1 MTITWLRGLILRRG
15 GRLVAT
21 AAGVAV
27 AVALL
32 ASIGAFL
39 SSSSSKMTQRAITRV
54 PVDWQVQ
61 AEKGADPAAVLSAVK
76 AQSQVR
82 TAVPFTIADS
92 TGLSTSAGGSVQQT
106 GAGVVVGLP
115 PGYAQTFPGQLR
127 TLSGRGDGVLL
138 AQQTA
143 ANLHAKPGDTI
154 SVGRANL
161 PALKLK
167 VDGVVDLP
175 NADSLFQDVG
185 APAGAQPQAPP
196 DNVVLLPRAQFIPD
210 FAPLTKA
217 DPAAVRTQVHARID
231 HALPQS
237 PADAFTSVS
246 GQARNLETKLAGTGK
261 VGDNLGVALDK
272 ARSDALYANILFLFL
287 GVPGAVLAGLLTQAV
302 AGASAGRRRRDQALL
317 RTRGAA
323 QQQLVRVALAET
335 AVVALGGILVGLGAA
350 ALVGQLA
357 FGAASFGS
365 STTSAVQWGGGAA
378 LAGMLVAGLAIA
390 LPARRDARDLTVA
403 AARQTIGR
411 HGRPRWSRY
420 GLDVI
425 LLAVSGVLF
434 YYTSKDGYQL
444 VLAPEG
450 IPQISVNYYAFL
462 APASAWLGLGLL
474 TLRLTDL
481 FLTRG
486 GGLVRRLV
494 APAGGPLAGTVAA
507 SMVRQRRTLGW
518 AVMLVA
524 VTVAFAG
531 STAVFNATYKHQ
543 AEVDAVLTNGAPV
556 AVAESPGVTIGPRG
570 AQALGTVPGV
580 TSIEPLQHRYAYV
593 GADLQDLFGVRT
605 STIVKAGRL
614 QDNYFQG
621 GTAAQLIAQIARQ
634 PDALLVND
642 ETVKDFQLHQ
652 GDRVTLRLL
661 NGVTKQFVN
670 VPFHYIGIAKEFPTA
685 PRDAFLVANADYIT
699 KKTGTNAVGSF
710 LVQTGTPKATAA
722 ALRTKLGTSATV
734 TDIATNRKIIG
745 SSLTA
750 VELGGLTK
758 VELGFALA
766 LAAAAGGLVLGLGF
780 AERRRTFAIA
790 RALGAGNR
798 ALGAFVYSEALF
810 VIVGGLLVGAI
821 GGTWISF
828 MLVKVLTGVFDPPPA
843 AAAVPALYLG
853 GVLVASVGA
862 IAVASVGTV
871 RAIRR
876 RPMVQALREL

>member
-1 MTITWLRGLILRRG
+1 MIVTWLRGLILRRG

-39 SSSSSKMTQRAITRV
+39 SSSSAKMTQRAITRV

-61 AEKGADPAAVLSAVK
+61 AEKGADPATLLSAVK
-76 AQSQVR
+76 AQRGVR
-82 TAVPFTIADS
+82 DALPFSIAD
-92 TGLSTSAGGSVQQT
+92 TTALSTSVGGSVQKT

-115 PGYAQTFPGQLR
+115 PGYAKTFPGQLR
-127 TLSGRGDGVLL
+127 TLSGAGSGVLL

-143 ANLHAKPGDTI
+143 ANLRAKPGDTI

-161 PALKLK
+161 PPLKLK
-167 VDGVVDLP
+167 VGGVVELP

-196 DNVVLLPRAQFIPD
+196 DNVVLIPQAQFTPN
-210 FAPLTKA
+210 FTALAKA
-217 DPAAVRTQVHARID
+217 DPAAVRTQIHVRID
-231 HALPQS
+231 HALPNS

-246 GQARNLETKLAGTGK
+246 GQVKNLETKLAGTGK
-261 VGDNLGVALDK
+261 VGDNLGAALDK

-335 AVVALGGILVGLGAA
+335 GVVALGGVVLGLGTA
-350 ALVGQLA
+350 ALVGRLA

-365 STTSAVQWGGGAA
+365 STTSALQWGGGAA
-378 LAGMLVAGLAIA
+378 LAGLLVAAVAIA
-390 LPARRDARDLTVA
+390 LPARRDARELTVA
-403 AARQTIGR
+403 AARQTVGR
-411 HGRPRWSRY
+411 QARPRWSRY
-420 GLDVI
+420 GLDLI
-425 LLAVSGVLF
+425 LLAVSGILF

-462 APASAWLGLGLL
+462 APATAWLGLGLL

-486 GGLVRRLV
+486 GGLVRRLLR
-494 APAGGPLAGTVAA
+494 PAAGPLAGTVAA
-507 SMVRQRRTLGW
+507 SMVRGRRPLGW

-531 STAVFNATYKHQ
+531 STAVFNATYKHP

-556 AVAESPGVTIGPRG
+556 QVAESPGVVVGPDG
-570 AQALGTVPGV
+570 AKRLSTVAGV
-580 TSIEPLQHRYAYV
+580 SSIEPLQHRYAYV

-605 STIVKAGRL
+605 STIVDAGRL

-621 GTAAQLIAQIARQ
+621 GTAAQLVAQLARQ

-652 GDRVTLRLL
+652 GDRVMLRLQ
-661 NGVTKQFVN
+661 NGVTKKFAN

-699 KKTGTNAVGSF
+699 KMTGSNAVGSF
-710 LVQTGTPKATAA
+710 LVQTDTPKQTAA
-722 ALRTKLGTSATV
+722 ALRTKLATSATV
-734 TDIATNRKIIG
+734 TDIATDRKIIG

-790 RALGAGNR
+790 RALGAR
-798 ALGAFVYSEALF
+798 SPAMGAFVYSEALL
-810 VIVGGLLVGAI
+810 VIVGGLAIGAI

-843 AAAVPALYLG
+843 AAAVPVLYLG

-862 IAVASVGTV
+862 IGVASAGTV

-876 RPMVQALREL
+876 RPVVEALREL

>member
-15 GRLVAT
+15 GRLAAT

-39 SSSSSKMTQRAITRV
+39 SSSTSKMTQRAITRV

-61 AEKGADPAAVLSAVK
+61 AQKGANPATVLATVK
-76 AQSQVR
+76 AQPGVR
-82 TAVPFTIADS
+82 TAVPFTIADT
-92 TGLSTSAGGSVQQT
+92 TGVSANVGGAVQKT
-106 GAGVVVGLP
+106 GSGVVVGLP

-143 ANLHAKPGDTI
+143 ANLHAKSGDTI
-154 SVGRANL
+154 SIGRANL
-161 PALKLK
+161 PALTLK

-196 DNVVLLPRAQFIPD
+196 DNVVLIPQAQFTPD
-210 FAPLTKA
+210 FAGLAKA
-217 DPAAVRTQVHARID
+217 DPAAVRTQIHARVA
-231 HALPQS
+231 HALPHS
-237 PADAFTSVS
+237 PADAFTSVT
-246 GQARNLETKLAGTGK
+246 GQARNLETKLAGSGV
-261 VGDNLGVALDK
+261 VGDNLASALDK
-272 ARSDALYANILFLFL
+272 ARADALYANILFLFL
-287 GVPGAVLAGLLTQAV
+287 GVPGAFLAGLLTQAV
-302 AGASAGRRRRDQALL
+302 AGASANRRRRDQALL
-317 RTRGAA
+317 RTRGAGE
-323 QQQLVRVALAET
+323 QQLVRVALAET
-335 AVVALGGILVGLGAA
+335 AVVATAGILVGLGTA
-350 ALVGQLA
+350 ALVGQIA

-365 STTSAVQWGGGAA
+365 STASALQWGGGAA
-378 LAGMLVAGLAIA
+378 LAGLLVSAIAIA
-390 LPARRDARDLTVA
+390 LPARRDAKHLTVT
-403 AARQTIGR
+403 AARQTVGR
-411 HGRPRWSRY
+411 QGKPRWSRY
-420 GLDVI
+420 GIDFI

-434 YYTSKDGYQL
+434 YYTSRDGYKL

-462 APASAWLGLGLL
+462 APATAWLGLGLL
-474 TLRLTDL
+474 TLRITDL
-481 FLTRG
+481 ALTHGSRVVRA
-486 GGLVRRLV
+486 LVT
-494 APAGGPLAGTVAA
+494 PAAGPMAGTVAA
-507 SMVRQRRTLGW
+507 TMTRQRRTLGW

-524 VTVAFAG
+524 LTVAFAT
-531 STAVFNATYKHQ
+531 STAVFNATYKQ
-543 AEVDAVLTNGAPV
+543 QSEVDAVLTNGAPV
-556 AVAESPGVTIGPRG
+556 AVTQSPGVVVGPSG
-570 AQALGTVPGV
+570 AKALSTVSGV
-580 TSIEPLQHRYAYV
+580 KSVEPLQHRYAYV

-605 STIVKAGRL
+605 STIVAAGRL

-621 GTAAQLIAQIARQ
+621 GSAASLVAQLAKQ

-652 GDRVTLRLL
+652 GDRVTLRLQ
-661 NGVTKQFVN
+661 NGVTKKFAN

-699 KKTGTNAVGSF
+699 KTTGSNAVGTF
-710 LVQTGTPKATAA
+710 LVQTDTPKATAA
-722 ALRTKLGTSATV
+722 ALRTKLSTSATV
-734 TDIATNRKIIG
+734 TDIATDRTIIG

-758 VELGFALA
+758 VELAFALL
-766 LAAAAGGLVLGLGF
+766 LAAAAGGLVLGIGLN
-780 AERRRTFAIA
+780 ERRRTFAIA
-790 RALGAGNR
+790 RALGARNR

-810 VIVGGLLVGAI
+810 VITGGLIIGAA
-821 GGTWISF
+821 GGAWISY
-828 MLVKVLTGVFDPPPA
+828 MLVKVLTGVFDPPPSVVA
-843 AAAVPALYLG
+843 IPSLYLG

-862 IAVASVGTV
+862 IAIASAGAV

-876 RPMVQALREL
+876 RPVVQALREL